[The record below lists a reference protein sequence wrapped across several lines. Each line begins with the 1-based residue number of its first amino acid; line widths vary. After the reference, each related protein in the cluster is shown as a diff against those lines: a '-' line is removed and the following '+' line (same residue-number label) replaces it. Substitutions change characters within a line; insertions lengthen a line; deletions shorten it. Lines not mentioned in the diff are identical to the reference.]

1 MQTGN
6 RAGQDKKDEK
16 GKRRRK
22 RDRKKGGKIARKNGI
37 RISNQ
42 K

>member
-1 MQTGN
+1 MRWMQTGN

-22 RDRKKGGKIARKNGI
+22 RDL
-37 RISNQ
+37 Q
-42 K
+42 KEEK